1 MFVKPEKSR
10 PVTVALVAI
19 AIAFSVPAEP
29 RVTSLALDDYVIRT
43 LMPDLV
49 GHDRQPSAFVV
60 FLFLWERS
68 AGARQR
74 NVPLSLREIAEG
86 TGLSKR
92 AVQTAIGVL
101 ARRRLV
107 TSRRDAPTAV
117 PEYTVHRPW
126 AKRGAGGGR
135 GSGRGE

>member
-1 MFVKPEKSR
+1 M
-10 PVTVALVAI
+10 TN
-19 AIAFSVPAEP
+19 
-29 RVTSLALDDYVIRT
+29 LALDGYVVRT

-60 FLFLWERS
+60 YLLLWERS

-74 NVPLSLREIAEG
+74 NVRLSLREIADG

-92 AVQTAIGVL
+92 AVQTALGVL
-101 ARRRLV
+101 TRRRLV
-107 TSRRDAPTAV
+107 TARRGSPTAI

-126 AKRGAGGGR
+126 ARR
-135 GSGRGE
+135 

>member
-1 MFVKPEKSR
+1 MSTL
-10 PVTVALVAI
+10 PVDT
-19 AIAFSVPAEP
+19 
-29 RVTSLALDDYVIRT
+29 YVFRT

-49 GHDRQPSAFVV
+49 GHDRHPSAFLVY
-60 FLFLWERS
+60 LHLWERS

-74 NVPLSLREIAEG
+74 GVPASLRELAEG

-92 AVQTAIGVL
+92 AVQTALGVL

-107 TSRRDAPTAV
+107 SARRDGPTSV

-126 AKRGAGGGR
+126 ARR
-135 GSGRGE
+135 

>member
-1 MFVKPEKSR
+1 M
-10 PVTVALVAI
+10 
-19 AIAFSVPAEP
+19 
-29 RVTSLALDDYVIRT
+29 TSLAVDPYVVRT

-49 GHDRQPSAFVV
+49 GHDRQPSAFLV
-60 FLFLWERS
+60 FLFLWEQS

-74 NVPLSLREIAEG
+74 NVPLSLRTIAEG

-92 AVQTAIGVL
+92 AVQTALAVL

-107 TSRRDAPTAV
+107 SARRDGPTAV

-126 AKRGAGGGR
+126 ARRPGGSQRTGGGA
-135 GSGRGE
+135 

>member
-1 MFVKPEKSR
+1 MS
-10 PVTVALVAI
+10 T
-19 AIAFSVPAEP
+19 
-29 RVTSLALDDYVIRT
+29 LAVDGYVVRT

-68 AGARQR
+68 AGTRQR
-74 NVPLSLREIAEG
+74 TVALSLREIAEG

-92 AVQTAIGVL
+92 AVQTALAML

-107 TSRRDAPTAV
+107 SARRDGPTAV

-126 AKRGAGGGR
+126 ARRSAAVTRDGA
-135 GSGRGE
+135 S